1 MCDLLWSDPED
12 TQGWGVSPRGA
23 GYLFGSDVVSQ
34 FNTANDIEMIC
45 RAHQVGYLLFYC
57 LTLFILNKILASH
70 TFFSQKTFTVNL
82 QKSTKVVPRKVN
94 QCFKQIIIKGL
105 IRITNIKVT
114 HF

>member
-45 RAHQVGYLLFYC
+45 RAHQV
-57 LTLFILNKILASH
+57 S
-70 TFFSQKTFTVNL
+70 
-82 QKSTKVVPRKVN
+82 
-94 QCFKQIIIKGL
+94 
-105 IRITNIKVT
+105 
-114 HF
+114 